1 MCSYVQEQEDGVGGC
16 GQFPYLLALHAL
28 CAADASLATP
38 KADPQRFV
46 RCLAPYISA
55 AVVQQGI
62 LARSNS
68 GEEGWQQ
75 QAQYTELQVTPF
87 VIARC
92 DLICMHIARRGPRH
106 HGCSRYSTDRNRK

>member
-1 MCSYVQEQEDGVGGC
+1 LFLQEQEDGAVGS

-55 AVVQQGI
+55 AGVQQGI
-62 LARSNS
+62 LARTNS
-68 GEEGWQQ
+68 GEELATGVARALKEWLRLSCRPCPHSVVVILTVTFV
-75 QAQYTELQVTPF
+75 AQ
-87 VIARC
+87 
-92 DLICMHIARRGPRH
+92 H
-106 HGCSRYSTDRNRK
+106 HMNACCVQTSWFSC

>member
-1 MCSYVQEQEDGVGGC
+1 MLFAMAAQLLYYTLSGTIWFVAHQLDVCAFLQEQEDGAGGP

-55 AVVQQGI
+55 AGVQQGI
-62 LARSNS
+62 LARTNS
-68 GEEGWQQ
+68 GEEPG
-75 QAQYTELQVTPF
+75 V
-87 VIARC
+87 ARETAVVA
-92 DLICMHIARRGPRH
+92 LLV
-106 HGCSRYSTDRNRK
+106 S